1 MAFKLPLVVI
11 LGATGSGKTKLSLEV
26 ARKFGGEIISA
37 DSMQIYKGLDI
48 ISAKVTKEEQLLA
61 PHHLI
66 DILKPEE
73 TYTVIEYRNKAKEII
88 DKLLSQ
94 NKLPIVVGGTNY
106 YIESLLWNILIEDF
120 GQNLKRKSS
129 ELFSKDCDIPSD
141 QLHNKLKLLDPEMAK
156 RLHPN
161 NRRKI
166 IRALEVLHDKGRKL
180 SDILNEQHSSEGGS
194 KTSGGLRYPNSVI
207 LWLQCEQK
215 VLDTRLDN
223 RVDEMM
229 KDGLVDELLKF
240 HNHFHNPDYTKGMF
254 QSIGFKEFNSY
265 LILEESQKNEDLG
278 KRKLEEGIELL
289 KIATRRYARK
299 QIRWINN
306 RFLGRDDRAVPP
318 IYGLNATNVSE
329 WEENVS
335 KKALNIIDSYVRSI
349 PCNFTRLPKLETLSS
364 PNVDDKTHICEICK
378 RIFVGQLQWNLHLKS
393 NKHKKMKE
401 KQKKIEVDQNTLDEA
416 ITSSIS

>member
-349 PCNFTRLPKLETLSS
+349 PCNFTRLPKLETQSS